1 MVDMVTKMVT
11 WEDKT
16 PLRPAHY
23 AWKGELLSCERWA
36 LASAD
41 GSRVCEMECNGRG
54 YTVDYLRFNADGTGS
69 IRSFSALPAFDLSCR
84 RIYTDACGEV
94 IRDVLGWVNEW
105 RQPTCG
111 VDGGY
116 VLSLDA
122 WGNEV
127 AV

>member
-1 MVDMVTKMVT
+1 
-11 WEDKT
+11 
-16 PLRPAHY
+16 
-23 AWKGELLSCERWA
+23 
-36 LASAD
+36 
-41 GSRVCEMECNGRG
+41 MECNGRG
-54 YTVDYLRFNADGTGS
+54 YTVDYLRFNADGMGS